1 MSKVC
6 TICTHVDRDRINHEL
21 IIGTPNRQI
30 AAQWNLSAAALRRHK
45 IDHLPERL
53 REARMWHY
61 TAETVE
67 IKEYLTQLE
76 QETWAI
82 LKESRDPAVKRND
95 IALKAIFRLEKQ
107 IELQNRLQKDKELE
121 ELMRRIEALETLRR

>member
-1 MSKVC
+1 
-6 TICTHVDRDRINHEL
+6 
-21 IIGTPNRQI
+21 
-30 AAQWNLSAAALRRHK
+30 
-45 IDHLPERL
+45 
-53 REARMWHY
+53 MWHY